1 MQSTSTVTAK
11 TSTIEGVEFTGS
23 KVMKRIA
30 TLDFQRG
37 LAIFMMVFF
46 HSMQHLYDFSWAT
59 DVENLLKMNFLIVIG
74 ILLMVFFVGWA
85 GYFLIISAIVNALA
99 MSKRA
104 SRGHRPVQILTKQI
118 LTGVG
123 VLFAAMLTEGLV
135 GYFGYFG
142 LALRSGNWSYSKFV
156 QVFIGRSFFM
166 METLHTIGWCMIING
181 IIHYLLI
188 RKNGFK
194 KIKRNVLV
202 YAILVVAVI
211 VASPLMWNWGDNM
224 NWGGFYNLNFFSEVS
239 VDQRYFSVFSWP
251 NDAIQR
257 DIGTFK
263 SSFFTLL
270 TGDLEPL
277 FPFLATSFAGALIGT
292 LLANDKPPKRFP
304 FYGAMASLGFILL
317 GAILIVAG
325 LPFDFTWFRP
335 DLTYFL
341 ILMGTWIG
349 VISLLLY
356 KIEYRGDPKKFANRK
371 LVRLMRLWGM
381 IALSIF
387 TLQIFSLLP
396 RWFASLLLVD
406 VNLVTDKIPYGQET
420 YVFLLCFYILFAYH
434 LLVKLWSKVNFKFT
448 FEWLII
454 RFVTLSSKKDVSQR
468 LNVDMVMNKTTWINY
483 KREEV
488 YRTSALI
495 LCILLGFL
503 GLHRFYVVKKKS
515 GFLYLFTGGL
525 LFIGV
530 FYDIYLIIKGEEPF
544 SMKW

>member
-1 MQSTSTVTAK
+1 MSTVTAEK
-11 TSTIEGVEFTGS
+11 STIEGVELTGS
-23 KVMKRIA
+23 KVMKRIV

-46 HSMQHLYDFSWAT
+46 HSMQHLYDFGWAT

-104 SRGHRPVQILTKQI
+104 SKGHKPIQIVLKQI

-123 VLFAAMLTEGLV
+123 VLFAAMLTDGLI
-135 GYFGYFG
+135 GYYGFLGS
-142 LALRSGNWSYSKFV
+142 AIRSGNWSYSKFV
-156 QVFIGRSFFM
+156 QLFVGRSFFM

-202 YAILVVAVI
+202 YAILVLTVI
-211 VASPLMWNWGDNM
+211 VASPFIWNWVDNM

-239 VDQRYFSVFSWP
+239 VDQRYFSSFRWP
-251 NDAIQR
+251 NGLDQAK
-257 DIGTFK
+257 IGTFK
-263 SSFFTLL
+263 ASFFTLL

-292 LLANDKPPKRFP
+292 VLADDKPPKRLP
-304 FYGAMASLGFILL
+304 FYGAMTSLGFISL

-356 KIEYRGDPKKFANRK
+356 KVEYRGDPKKFANRK
-371 LVRLMRLWGM
+371 IVSLMRLWGI
-381 IALSIF
+381 IALSIY
-387 TLQIFSLLP
+387 TLQIFSILP
-396 RWFASLLLVD
+396 KWFASLLLID
-406 VNLVTDKIPYGQET
+406 VNLVTERYPIPYGQET
-420 YVFLLCFYILFAYH
+420 YVFLLCFYILFTYH
-434 LLVKLWSKVNFKFT
+434 LVVKLWSKINFKFS

-454 RFVTLSSKKDVSQR
+454 RFAALGSKQSVSQR
-468 LNVDMVMNKTTWINY
+468 LNVDAIMNKTTWINY

-530 FYDIYLIIKGEEPF
+530 FYDIYLMIKGEEPF

>member
-1 MQSTSTVTAK
+1 MSTVTAEK
-11 TSTIEGVEFTGS
+11 STIEGVELTGS
-23 KVMKRIA
+23 KVMKRIV

-46 HSMQHLYDFSWAT
+46 HSMQHLYDFGWAT

-104 SRGHRPVQILTKQI
+104 SKGHKPIQIVLKQI
-118 LTGVG
+118 LTGAG
-123 VLFAAMLTEGLV
+123 VLFAAMLTDGLI
-135 GYFGYFG
+135 GYYGFLGS
-142 LALRSGNWSYSKFV
+142 AIRSGNWSYSKFV
-156 QVFIGRSFFM
+156 QLFVGRSFFM

-202 YAILVVAVI
+202 YAILVLTVI
-211 VASPLMWNWGDNM
+211 VASPFIWNWVDNM

-239 VDQRYFSVFSWP
+239 VDQRYFSSFRWP
-251 NDAIQR
+251 NGLDQAK
-257 DIGTFK
+257 IGTFK
-263 SSFFTLL
+263 ASFFTLL

-292 LLANDKPPKRFP
+292 VLADDKPPKRLP
-304 FYGAMASLGFILL
+304 FYGAMTSLGFISL

-356 KIEYRGDPKKFANRK
+356 KVEYRGDPKKFANRK
-371 LVRLMRLWGM
+371 IVSLMRLWGI
-381 IALSIF
+381 IALSIY
-387 TLQIFSLLP
+387 TLQIFSILP
-396 RWFASLLLVD
+396 KWFASLLLID
-406 VNLVTDKIPYGQET
+406 VNLVTERYPIPYGQET
-420 YVFLLCFYILFAYH
+420 YVFLLCFYILFTYH
-434 LLVKLWSKVNFKFT
+434 LVVKLWSKINFKFS

-454 RFVTLSSKKDVSQR
+454 RFAALGSKQSVSQR
-468 LNVDMVMNKTTWINY
+468 LNVDAIMNKTTWINY

-530 FYDIYLIIKGEEPF
+530 FYDIYLMIKGEEPF

>member
-1 MQSTSTVTAK
+1 MSTVTAEK
-11 TSTIEGVEFTGS
+11 STIEGVELTGS
-23 KVMKRIA
+23 KVMKRIV

-46 HSMQHLYDFSWAT
+46 HSMQHLYDFGWAT

-104 SRGHRPVQILTKQI
+104 SKGHKPIQIVLKQI
-118 LTGVG
+118 LTGAG
-123 VLFAAMLTEGLV
+123 VLFAAMLTDGLI
-135 GYFGYFG
+135 GYYGFLGS
-142 LALRSGNWSYSKFV
+142 AIRSGNWSYSKFV
-156 QVFIGRSFFM
+156 QLFVGRSFFM

-202 YAILVVAVI
+202 YAILVLTVI
-211 VASPLMWNWGDNM
+211 VASPFIWNWVDNM
-224 NWGGFYNLNFFSEVS
+224 NWGGFYNLNFFSEAS
-239 VDQRYFSVFSWP
+239 VDQRYFSSFRWP
-251 NDAIQR
+251 NGLDQAK
-257 DIGTFK
+257 IGTFK
-263 SSFFTLL
+263 ASFFTLL

-292 LLANDKPPKRFP
+292 VLADDKPPKRLP
-304 FYGAMASLGFILL
+304 FYGAMTSLGFISL

-356 KIEYRGDPKKFANRK
+356 KVEYRGDPKKFANRK
-371 LVRLMRLWGM
+371 IVSLMRLWGI
-381 IALSIF
+381 IALSIY
-387 TLQIFSLLP
+387 TLQIFSILP
-396 RWFASLLLVD
+396 KWFASLLLID
-406 VNLVTDKIPYGQET
+406 VNLVTERYPIPYGQET
-420 YVFLLCFYILFAYH
+420 YVFLLCFYILFTYH
-434 LLVKLWSKVNFKFT
+434 LVVKLWSKINFKFS

-454 RFVTLSSKKDVSQR
+454 RFAALGSKQSVSQR
-468 LNVDMVMNKTTWINY
+468 LNVDAIMNKTTWINY

-530 FYDIYLIIKGEEPF
+530 FYDIYLMIKGEEPF